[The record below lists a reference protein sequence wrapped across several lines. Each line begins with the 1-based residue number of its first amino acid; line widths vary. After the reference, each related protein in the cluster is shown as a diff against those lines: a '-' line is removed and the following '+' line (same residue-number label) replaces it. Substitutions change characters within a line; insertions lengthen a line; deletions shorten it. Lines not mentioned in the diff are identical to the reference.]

1 MCSYPWL
8 RRKIAPKYGR
18 ISKKEIDMGQG
29 FRRMATMVRKE
40 WLHIIRDPRTL
51 GLVIV
56 MPVMMLILMG
66 YAVSNDVEDIPLA
79 VADLS
84 HTGASRLL
92 VDKFTASGFYMVT
105 YAVQSEDEILE
116 LLDSGGVK
124 AGLYIPED
132 FGRNLDTGGT
142 GTIQFYI
149 DGSDPSVA
157 QTAQL
162 AAETI
167 SQAAS
172 QDILIQRLER
182 GGAGMTL
189 SLPVDARVRYL
200 YNPDMRRMN
209 FMIPGLVAVI
219 LQIQTLLLT
228 AFAIVR
234 EREQGTLEQLIV
246 TPLRSWELML
256 GKILPFVLV
265 AFLNVAMTVAVGAI
279 WFGVKVAGSA
289 LLLAILSLVFLLGSL
304 GLGVLISNIS
314 KTQMQAMYMASFI
327 MMPSFILA
335 GLLFPRENMPWLAY
349 YTGYLLPVTYFL
361 EIVRGIMLKG
371 VGFFTLWNSI
381 WPMAVF
387 SIVVFF
393 ASVFMFHKRL

>member
-1 MCSYPWL
+1 
-8 RRKIAPKYGR
+8 
-18 ISKKEIDMGQG
+18 MGQG
-29 FRRMATMVRKE
+29 LRRMATMVRKE

-51 GLVIV
+51 GLVII

-66 YAVSNDVEDIPLA
+66 YAVANDVEDIPLA

-84 HTGASRLL
+84 HTDASRLL
-92 VDKFTASGFYMVT
+92 VNKYVASGFYMVT
-105 YAVQSEDEILE
+105 YAVQSEDDILE
-116 LLDSGGVK
+116 LLDSGAVK

-172 QDILIQRLER
+172 QDILIQRLAR

-246 TPLRSWELML
+246 TPLRPWELML

-279 WFGVKVAGSA
+279 WFGVKIAGSA

-327 MMPSFILA
+327 MLPSFILA

-393 ASVFMFHKRL
+393 ASVLMFHKRL

>member
-1 MCSYPWL
+1 
-8 RRKIAPKYGR
+8 
-18 ISKKEIDMGQG
+18 MGQG

-51 GLVIV
+51 MLVII
-56 MPVMMLILMG
+56 MPVMMLVLMG
-66 YAVSNDVEDIPLA
+66 YAVANDVEDIPLA

-84 HTGASRLL
+84 HTDASRLL
-92 VDKFTASGFYMVT
+92 VDKYTASGFFMVT
-105 YAVQSEDEILE
+105 HAVQSEDEILE
-116 LLDSGGVK
+116 LLDSGTVK
-124 AGLYIPED
+124 AGLFIPED
-132 FGRNLDTGGT
+132 FGRELNTGGT
-142 GTIQFYI
+142 GAIQFYI
-149 DGSDPSVA
+149 DGSNPSVA

-167 SQAAS
+167 SQATS

-182 GGAGMTL
+182 AGAGMRI

-200 YNPDMRRMN
+200 YNPDLRRMN

-256 GKILPFVLV
+256 GKIVPFVLV

-279 WFGVKVAGSA
+279 LFGVKVAGST
-289 LLLAILSLVFLLGSL
+289 LLLAVLSLVFLLGSL
-304 GLGVLISNIS
+304 GLGVLISTIS

-327 MMPSFILA
+327 MLPSFILA

-371 VGFFTLWNSI
+371 VGFFTLWNWI

-393 ASVFMFHKRL
+393 ASVLMFRKHL

>member
-1 MCSYPWL
+1 
-8 RRKIAPKYGR
+8 
-18 ISKKEIDMGQG
+18 MGQG
-29 FRRMATMVRKE
+29 FRRMATIVRKE

-51 GLVIV
+51 ALVIV
-56 MPVMMLILMG
+56 FPVIMLVLLG
-66 YAVSNDVEDIPLA
+66 YAVANDVEDIPLA

-84 HTGASRLL
+84 TTDASRLM
-92 VDKFTASGFYMVT
+92 VDKFTASGFFMVT
-105 YAVQSEDEILE
+105 HSAQSEDQILE
-116 LLDSGGVK
+116 MLDAGTIK

-132 FGRNLDTGGT
+132 FGREISTGGT

-149 DGSDPSVA
+149 DGSDPTIA

-162 AAETI
+162 AAETV
-167 SQAAS
+167 SQSTS
-172 QDILIQRLER
+172 QEILVQRLER
-182 GGAGMTL
+182 SGAGMAIR
-189 SLPVDARVRYL
+189 LPVDARVRYL
-200 YNPDMRRMN
+200 YNPNLKKMN

-219 LQIQTLLLT
+219 LQVQTLLLT

-246 TPLRSWELML
+246 TPVRSWELMM

-265 AFLNVAMTVAVGAI
+265 AFVNVAMTVAVGAI
-279 WFGVKVAGSA
+279 WFGVEIAGSIT
-289 LLLAILSLVFLLGSL
+289 LLAVLSLIFLLGSL

-314 KTQMQAMYMASFI
+314 RTQMQAMYMASFI

-335 GLLFPRENMPWLAY
+335 GLLYPRENMPWVAY
-349 YTGYLLPVTYFL
+349 YAGYLLPVTYFL

-371 VGFFTLWNSI
+371 VGFVTLWNWV

-393 ASVFMFHKRL
+393 ASVFMFRKRL

>member
-1 MCSYPWL
+1 
-8 RRKIAPKYGR
+8 
-18 ISKKEIDMGQG
+18 MGQG
-29 FRRMATMVRKE
+29 FRRMATIVRKE

-51 GLVIV
+51 ALVIV
-56 MPVMMLILMG
+56 FPVMMLVLLG
-66 YAVSNDVEDIPLA
+66 YAVANDVEDIPLA

-84 HTGASRLL
+84 KTDASRLM
-92 VDKFTASGFYMVT
+92 VDKFTVSGFFMVT
-105 YAVQSEDEILE
+105 HSAQSEDQILE
-116 LLDSGGVK
+116 MLDAGTIK
-124 AGLYIPED
+124 AGLYIPEG
-132 FGRNLDTGGT
+132 FGREISTGGT

-149 DGSDPSVA
+149 DGSDPTIA

-167 SQAAS
+167 SQSTS
-172 QDILIQRLER
+172 QEILVQRLER
-182 GGAGMTL
+182 SGAGMAIR
-189 SLPVDARVRYL
+189 LPVDARVRYL
-200 YNPDMRRMN
+200 YNPNLKKMN

-219 LQIQTLLLT
+219 LQVQTLLLT

-246 TPLRSWELML
+246 TPVRSWELMM

-265 AFLNVAMTVAVGAI
+265 AFINVAMTVAVGAI
-279 WFGVKVAGSA
+279 WFGVEIAGSIT
-289 LLLAILSLVFLLGSL
+289 LLAALSLIFLLGSL

-314 KTQMQAMYMASFI
+314 RTQMQAMYMASFI

-335 GLLFPRENMPWLAY
+335 GLLYPRENMPWVAY
-349 YTGYLLPVTYFL
+349 YAGYLLPVTYFL

-371 VGFFTLWNSI
+371 VGFVTLWNWV

-393 ASVFMFHKRL
+393 ASVFMFRKRL

>member
-1 MCSYPWL
+1 
-8 RRKIAPKYGR
+8 
-18 ISKKEIDMGQG
+18 MGQG
-29 FRRMATMVRKE
+29 FRRMATIVRKE

-51 GLVIV
+51 MLVIV
-56 MPVMMLILMG
+56 LPVMMLVLMG
-66 YAVSNDVEDIPLA
+66 YAVANDVEDIPLA
-79 VADLS
+79 IADLS
-84 HTGASRLL
+84 RTDDSRMM

-105 YAVQSEDEILE
+105 HTAQSEKEILE
-116 LLDSGGVK
+116 LLDEGTVK
-124 AGLYIPED
+124 AGLYIPEN
-132 FGRNLDTGGT
+132 FGREISTGGT

-149 DGSDPSVA
+149 DGSNPTVA

-167 SQAAS
+167 SQSTS
-172 QDILIQRLER
+172 QEILVQRLER
-182 GGAGMTL
+182 SGAGLTI

-200 YNPDMRRMN
+200 YNPNLKKMN
-209 FMIPGLVAVI
+209 FMIPGLVAII

-246 TPLRSWELML
+246 TPIHSWELML

-265 AFLNVAMTVAVGAI
+265 AFVNVAMTVGVGAI
-279 WFGVKVAGSA
+279 WFGVEVAGSIT
-289 LLLAILSLVFLLGSL
+289 LLSVLSLIFLLGSL

-314 KTQMQAMYMASFI
+314 QTQMQAMYMASFI

-335 GLLFPRENMPWLAY
+335 GLLYPRENMPWIAY
-349 YTGYLLPVTYFL
+349 YAGYLLPVTYFL
-361 EIVRGIMLKG
+361 EIVRGIILKG
-371 VGFFTLWNSI
+371 VGFFTLWPWI

-393 ASVFMFHKRL
+393 ASVFMFRKRL